1 VSQAQLASI
10 IEGFRSLYG
19 GWAAGTGI
27 ARMRK
32 DWDDMFAQ
40 PRLHAEVT
48 AVQANGVDC
57 RWIAA
62 PGAHADSAI
71 VFFHGGG
78 YQIGSLDSHRN
89 VMARLSG
96 YAGCRVLGVN
106 YRLAPEHRFPAP
118 VDDALAAYRW
128 LLAQGAAPDR
138 IALCGDSAGGGLA
151 VALMTLLRDKHL
163 PMPAAAVAM
172 SPWVDMEAAGASFIA
187 HADSDPV
194 TQRQTILLMA
204 RAYLGRGGDPREP
217 LASPIHANLARLPP
231 LLVQA
236 GSREVLLDDAKALV
250 EAAKAQGVH
259 AHLSVWP
266 GMPHTFQLFAGR
278 LDEADD
284 AIREAAGFLT
294 DAMTQDTRK
303 QA

>member
-1 VSQAQLASI
+1 
-10 IEGFRSLYG
+10 
-19 GWAAGTGI
+19 
-27 ARMRK
+27 MRK
-32 DWDDMFAQ
+32 DWDELFAQ
-40 PRLHAEVT
+40 PRLQAEVT
-48 AVQANGVDC
+48 PVQASGVDC

-62 PGAHADSAI
+62 PDVRDGAAI

-78 YQIGSLDSHRN
+78 YQIGSLASHHN
-89 VMARLSG
+89 VMARLSEYSG
-96 YAGCRVLGVN
+96 SRVLGVN

-128 LLAQGAAPDR
+128 LLAQGVEPAK
-138 IALCGDSAGGGLA
+138 ISLCGDSAGGGLA
-151 VALMTLLRDKHL
+151 VALMTLMRDKHL

-172 SPWVDMEAAGASFIA
+172 SPWVDMEAAGASFA
-187 HADSDPV
+187 ANADSDPV

-204 RAYLGRGGDPREP
+204 RAYLGRGGNPREP

-236 GSREVLLDDAKALV
+236 GSHEVLLDDAKALV

-259 AHLSVWP
+259 ARLSMWP
-266 GMPHTFQLFAGR
+266 EMPHTFQLFAGR
-278 LDEADD
+278 LDEADQ
-284 AIREAAGFLT
+284 AIREAAGFLAQ
-294 DAMTQDTRK
+294 AMTHDMRK